1 LDFEAA
7 SLVPIPGDPYARVEV
22 AAALPGWTGYV
33 GGVQETAAL
42 YNSQFLDSS
51 GIGIFDQNSGPGGPL
66 QGNFTALLQ
75 AGLRLF
81 SGQPADTTLSQTG
94 FIPFGTRSILFEA
107 SSGFAPAFSA
117 VALDGQSLTVVPLQI
132 GPNFTLYGAD
142 IHTLAGHTAQLSFTV
157 FASNPYTSEHT
168 LVLDAI
174 QFSTQSVPEP
184 SVPVLFALGVSLLM
198 GKRLIKRGYRIRS
211 R

>member
-1 LDFEAA
+1 MKIEKSSILYIILISTVCCAQAQSTFRNLDFEAA

-81 SGQPADTTLSQTG
+81 
-94 FIPFGTRSILFEA
+94 
-107 SSGFAPAFSA
+107 
-117 VALDGQSLTVVPLQI
+117 
-132 GPNFTLYGAD
+132 
-142 IHTLAGHTAQLSFTV
+142 
-157 FASNPYTSEHT
+157 
-168 LVLDAI
+168 
-174 QFSTQSVPEP
+174 
-184 SVPVLFALGVSLLM
+184 
-198 GKRLIKRGYRIRS
+198 
-211 R
+211 